1 METLIASDKQ
11 EPGLLIWIKFNPSM
25 GEITDPWDE
34 ITDPWDE
41 ITDPFPLKL
50 GNIYIYII
58 SSHTFLGM

>member
-11 EPGLLIWIKFNPSM
+11 GPGLLIWIKFNPSM

-41 ITDPFPLKL
+41 ITDPWDEITDPFPLKL
-50 GNIYIYII
+50 GNIYIYI
-58 SSHTFLGM
+58 